1 VEAIAGGN
9 FGKIVARING
19 GGVYTSYGAV
29 VNDNLPHRISF
40 VIDRIAARYYIYV
53 DGSLSTSGAFS
64 SATVFGIGDIASSK
78 IGNRGVID
86 YMPFTGTEDELRVSK
101 IARSA
106 DWIATE
112 YNNQSQPTEF
122 SSLGIEEVSSPL
134 SLSSFAY
141 RKAITIDHTKVSGTT
156 NLTNFPVLINL
167 PTDASLSAHAQDA
180 THGNGGDILF
190 TTSSTAWNTGT
201 VNDKLAHEI
210 ETYTASNGSLQ
221 AWVKIPSLNASNA
234 AQDTVIYM
242 YYGNASATNQQNKTA
257 VWDSNTKMVQHMNQN
272 PGGNAPQMTDST
284 QYANNGTS
292 GGGMTSG
299 NLAAGQVD
307 GATSFDGTSQ
317 YMYVGNGSGLN
328 MTNELT
334 ISAWAKSSDVS
345 LINRDILGK
354 FSYEGYRICFNG
366 NTINASIKT
375 SGYNDLFFNNPQNN
389 TFYHIVATFKKD
401 NDMVL
406 YVDGVNVSSRVPIS
420 GNISNVVQD
429 VFVGYQQIAGDSF
442 NGSIDEV
449 RISDTARSADWIATE
464 YNNQSISLK
473 TESTP
478 TGFLSLSAEQIYQ
491 LEIIGSTTQT
501 AGTTQTL
508 TLNAKDASGT
518 IISDYTGDK
527 TVTFS
532 GANAAPSGTVSTCT
546 DKNNTDIALGSPT
559 TLAFASG
566 VAHCDLKLYK
576 AETATITSS
585 SISGSTT
592 NLSVTV
598 SPNILNN
605 FLVDASNSSN
615 SGEAFATTITSR
627 DAWNNTTRTVS
638 GSTAL
643 SASSGTLSPTS
654 ISAGN
659 FTDDG
664 IWSGNLTIANVNEQP
679 SVAVTAANGTANG
692 TDNISILG
700 IPNSPSN
707 ASASRNSDYSMT
719 LTWQDASTVET
730 GYLIE
735 RKINDGTGFN
745 AYTQIATVA
754 ANASSFTDTTT
765 IPDRA
770 YQYQV
775 RAYNTIGNS
784 GYAEDAAVHYTTPNT
799 PSNVF
804 GTRLNDNSFRV
815 NYTDNSAITDTHR
828 IERCSNANCGTS
840 FETSLGTFSSSP
852 QTDSVSI
859 YPDSRYRWQARAE
872 APGINSNYEVSNF
885 EYTAPAAPVIQNPI
899 YVSSTQINVNWTDAS
914 SYEDGFRIEV
924 STDGGAYQEITPNT
938 NTAGANSTSYAF
950 VSQADHNYKF
960 RIKSHIGSTPHNL
973 ELLSAY
979 SGESTP
985 VYTTSNAPIMQ
996 TPVVNSPT
1004 SITWNWTDTSAF
1016 EEAFH
1021 LHFIGLGT
1029 SVDNIVANT
1038 TAYETVNLLPNTAY
1052 QTHVHSYRTDSRES
1066 ASSDSPEIYTF
1077 AATPLPPTLALDQ
1090 QNRITATRAADTNPA
1105 ATEYLIENGND
1116 GTNSDW
1122 ITSPSW
1128 TTTELHCETE
1138 YSFHIKARNHSNIE
1152 TDYSSLATLK
1162 TGSCGTPLPAGAH
1175 NPPAVPSPT
1184 TENPTGGFK
1193 IIINSNDAYTKT
1205 GNVKLTLSAGADTT
1219 RMAISNNKDFGNASM
1234 VPYQKEVIWNLNAA
1248 IDNTYTVYAKFY
1260 TRYGVAS
1267 STVSDTIIL
1276 DTTAPTLNLT
1286 NLKDKYLTTDNITVQ
1301 GNTESNSKIIYNL
1314 DSIRAGVIDVLDGK
1328 LILNLGTLTQGN
1340 HSLKLVA
1347 QDSLGNSSD
1356 TMQFFLN
1363 VEKPIIAP
1371 INPTVPNS
1379 STTPTIPTKPKPTV
1393 TPTIPTVTTPTV
1405 PQSPTSQLDTDVPNT
1420 PNLPDTNTNN
1430 PDTTTPDTTVTPEPP
1445 VSMQGDWNLL
1455 SIQPFPKDVTSEDIQ
1470 MIIEKFP
1477 EFKDTFKNLGITDF
1491 SNADK
1496 LKNVSF
1502 NIPGLSEVMGLNPN
1516 LTALNLPAADTP
1528 LTELSTQFKKE
1539 IPSDI
1544 VFVKTKNSNL
1554 DVNSVLAFDNGNPDQ
1569 KISLLSNQSFQLIL
1583 KPDQEVN
1590 SIQGYLTFKESKLSR
1605 TESSN
1610 LMQKIARLLKPNRAL
1625 ADENIE
1631 EKLVL
1636 SQFDYQD
1643 ADQDGI
1649 WTADVNTPQ
1658 VSGEYELITVLNYK
1672 DVKVG
1677 AKTLR
1682 LITVVDPE
1690 GYVYRTELDGE
1701 KTRISNATI
1710 SIYWFNSETK
1720 KYELWDAGKYQQ
1732 KNPQTTDDSGTY
1744 SFLVP
1749 PGSYYLKVEAAGYS
1763 AYQSDPFD
1771 VTVGSG
1777 VHMNLELKRQAD
1789 WKDQIN
1795 WQNLLL
1801 VVFGVALFY
1810 NFYSDRK
1817 ARRKLKTTEIV

>member
-1 VEAIAGGN
+1 
-9 FGKIVARING
+9 
-19 GGVYTSYGAV
+19 
-29 VNDNLPHRISF
+29 
-40 VIDRIAARYYIYV
+40 
-53 DGSLSTSGAFS
+53 
-64 SATVFGIGDIASSK
+64 
-78 IGNRGVID
+78 
-86 YMPFTGTEDELRVSK
+86 
-101 IARSA
+101 
-106 DWIATE
+106 
-112 YNNQSQPTEF
+112 
-122 SSLGIEEVSSPL
+122 
-134 SLSSFAY
+134 
-141 RKAITIDHTKVSGTT
+141 
-156 NLTNFPVLINL
+156 
-167 PTDASLSAHAQDA
+167 
-180 THGNGGDILF
+180 
-190 TTSSTAWNTGT
+190 
-201 VNDKLAHEI
+201 
-210 ETYTASNGSLQ
+210 
-221 AWVKIPSLNASNA
+221 
-234 AQDTVIYM
+234 M
-242 YYGNASATNQQNKTA
+242 YYGNASAPNQQNKTA
-257 VWDSNTKMVQHMNQN
+257 VWDINTKVVQHMNQN
-272 PGGNAPQMTDST
+272 PGGAAPQMDDST
-284 QYANNGTS
+284 QYGNNGTS
-292 GGGMTSG
+292 AGAMTSA
-299 NLAAGQVD
+299 NSVTGQVD
-307 GATSFDGTSQ
+307 GATSFDGSDD
-317 YMYVGNGSGLN
+317 YVVASNSASLN
-328 MTNELT
+328 VTDSIT
-334 ISAWAKSSDVS
+334 ISAWVYRQNASDWS
-345 LINRDILGK
+345 MLLGK
-354 FSYEGYRICFNG
+354 DPASYTVQMYNGDGTFGFWGIIGGTAIDNHAGQSIPLNKWSHVVLRYDGAKIDYFLDTAISAGPNISGSVATSSAPLLIG
-366 NTINASIKT
+366 NT
-375 SGYNDLFFNNPQNN
+375 
-389 TFYHIVATFKKD
+389 
-401 NDMVL
+401 
-406 YVDGVNVSSRVPIS
+406 
-420 GNISNVVQD
+420 
-429 VFVGYQQIAGDSF
+429 GDRAYYF

-449 RISDTARSADWIATE
+449 RISDTARSAGWIATE
-464 YNNQSISLK
+464 YNNQSVPLK

-491 LEIIGSTTQT
+491 LEIAGSAIQT

-532 GANAAPSGTVSTCT
+532 GANAASSGTVPTCT

-559 TLAFASG
+559 TLAFTNG
-566 VAHCDLKLYK
+566 VAYCDLKLYK
-576 AETATITSS
+576 AETATITSGS
-585 SISGSTT
+585 VSGSTT
-592 NLSVTV
+592 DLSVTV

-605 FLVDASNSSN
+605 FFVDASNSSN
-615 SGEAFATTITSR
+615 SGEAFATTVTSR
-627 DAWNNTTRTVS
+627 DAYNNTTKTVT
-638 GSTAL
+638 GTTTLSTNH
-643 SASSGTLSPTS
+643 GTLNNTS
-654 ISAGN
+654 ISQDN

-664 IWSGNLTIANVNEQP
+664 IWTGNLTITNINEQP
-679 SVAVTAANGTANG
+679 SVALTATNGTSTG

-700 IPNSPSN
+700 IPNSPAP
-707 ASASRNSDYSMT
+707 ASASRNTDDSIT
-719 LTWQDASTVET
+719 LSWLDNSIVET
-730 GYLIE
+730 GYKIE
-735 RKINDGTGFN
+735 RKTNDGTGFN
-745 AYTQIATVA
+745 AYSQIGTVA
-754 ANASSFTDTTT
+754 ANTSSFTDTTT

-784 GYAEDAAVHYTTPNT
+784 AYAEDAVIHYTTPDT
-799 PSNVF
+799 PSGVF
-804 GTRLNDNSFRV
+804 STRSNDTSFTV
-815 NYTDNSAITDTHR
+815 NYTDNANVTDTHR
-828 IERCSNANCGTS
+828 IQRCSNANCTTT
-840 FETSLGTFSSSP
+840 FETDLNTFTSSP
-852 QTDSVSI
+852 QTDTTNI
-859 YPDSRYRWQARAE
+859 APDSGYRWQVRAE
-872 APGINSNYEVSNF
+872 APSINSNYTVSAF
-885 EYTAPAAPVIQNPI
+885 EYTTPNAPVIQDATFI
-899 YVSSTQINVNWTDAS
+899 SSTQINVNWQDAS
-914 SYEDGFRIEV
+914 AYEDGFRIEV
-924 STDGGAYQEITPNT
+924 SIDGGAYQEVTPNT
-938 NTAGANSTSYAF
+938 NTVGANSTSYAF

-960 RIKSHIGSTPHNL
+960 RIKSHIGSTPHNP
-973 ELLSAY
+973 ELFSAC

-985 VYTTSNAPIMQ
+985 IYTTSNAPIMQ
-996 TPVVNSPT
+996 TPIVNSPT
-1004 SITWNWTDTSAF
+1004 SITWSWTDTSAF

-1021 LHFIGLGT
+1021 LHFIGSGT
-1029 SVDNIVANT
+1029 NVDNIPANT
-1038 TAYETVNLLPNTAY
+1038 TNYETANLLPNTAY
-1052 QTHVHSYRTDSRES
+1052 QTHIHSYRTDSGES
-1066 ASSDSPEIYTF
+1066 NSSDSPEIYTL
-1077 AATPLPPTLALDQ
+1077 AAIPLPPTLALDQ
-1090 QNRITATRAADTNPA
+1090 QNRITATRAADTNPT
-1105 ATEYLIENGND
+1105 ATEYLIENVSD
-1116 GTNSDW
+1116 GANSDW

-1128 TTTELHCETE
+1128 TTSELHCETE

-1175 NPPAVPSPT
+1175 NPPAAPSPT
-1184 TENPTGGFK
+1184 TENPAGGFK
-1193 IIINSNDAYTKT
+1193 MIINNNDAYTKT
-1205 GNVKLTLSAGADTT
+1205 GNVKLTLSAGTDTT
-1219 RMAISNNKDFGNASM
+1219 RMAISNSKDFSNASL
-1234 VPYQKEVIWNLNAA
+1234 VPYQKEAIWNL
-1248 IDNTYTVYAKFY
+1248 DTTTDKTYTVYAKFY
-1260 TRYGVAS
+1260 TQYGIAS

-1276 DTTAPTLNLT
+1276 DTTAPILNLT
-1286 NLKDKYLTTDNITVQ
+1286 DLKDKYLTTDNITVK
-1301 GNTESNSKIIYNL
+1301 GTTESDSKIIYNL
-1314 DSIRAGVIDVLDGK
+1314 DSIRAGVIDVSDGN
-1328 LILNLGTLTQGN
+1328 LNLNLGTLTEGN

-1347 QDSLGNSSD
+1347 QDGLGNSSD

-1363 VEKPIIAP
+1363 VEKPMVP
-1371 INPTVPNS
+1371 INPTVPNTPATPTS
-1379 STTPTIPTKPKPTV
+1379 PTIPTNPKPTV
-1393 TPTIPTVTTPTV
+1393 TPTNPTVAAPTV
-1405 PQSPTSQLDTDVPNT
+1405 PQSPTSQPDTDVPNT
-1420 PNLPDTNTNN
+1420 PNIPDTDTNT
-1430 PDTTTPDTTVTPEPP
+1430 PDTDTPDTTIPDTAVSPKPP

-1491 SNADK
+1491 SDADK
-1496 LKNVSF
+1496 LKNASF
-1502 NIPGLSEVMGLNPN
+1502 NIPGLSEVMGLNPD
-1516 LTALNLPAADTP
+1516 LTALNLPAVDTP
-1528 LTELSTQFKKE
+1528 LTELSAQFKKE
-1539 IPSDI
+1539 IPSNI

-1605 TESSN
+1605 TDSSN
-1610 LMQKIARLLKPNRAL
+1610 IMQKIARLLKPNRAL

-1710 SIYWFNSETK
+1710 SIYRFNSETK